1 MPSMCWRA
9 LSELGL
15 DAVRVQRLPC
25 QRVVAGDVQEVEMFK
40 FWWIAVLASLG
51 CAAAWAQGAPLKLVT
66 ILALDR
72 PIMVAERT
80 VLDAAFARVGLGF
93 GLEYNPAERA
103 LIGFKDGSFDGDV
116 NRIGSF
122 YQSYPQAIRVEPHI
136 QNTYFYAIGIS
147 TTAKP
152 AAWADLTR
160 YSIAYVRGFKGIEI
174 RTAAVPGREVTDS
187 DESCLR
193 MAAARR
199 VDWCILPAER
209 KGAWPLQA
217 QYADR
222 LTGVLIDN
230 VKVYIW
236 LGPQHA
242 DTAQRLTRALR
253 DMEKSGE
260 LQKTMAL
267 FRQAD

>member
-1 MPSMCWRA
+1 MPSMCSRA
-9 LSELGL
+9 LQELGL
-15 DAVRVQRLPC
+15 DAVHVQGLPC
-25 QRVVAGDVQEVEMFK
+25 QRVVAVNMQEVKMIK
-40 FWWIAVLASLG
+40 FLWIATLASWG

-72 PIMVAERT
+72 PIMVAEKT
-80 VLDAAFARVGLGF
+80 VLDAAFARTGLQF
-93 GLEYNPAERA
+93 SLEYKPAERA
-103 LIGFKDGSFDGDV
+103 LIGFRDGSFDGDV

-122 YQSYPQAIRVEPHI
+122 YQSHPQAIRVEPHI
-136 QNTYFYAIGIS
+136 QNAYFYAIGAAA
-147 TTAKP
+147 TDKP
-152 AAWADLTR
+152 ASWADLPR

-174 RTAAVPGREVTDS
+174 RTAAVSVREVTDS
-187 DESCLR
+187 DESCLM

-199 VDWCILPAER
+199 VDWCILPADR

-217 QYADR
+217 QYAEQ
-222 LTGVLIDN
+222 LSGVLIDN

-242 DTAQRLTRALR
+242 DAAQRLTRALR
-253 DMEKSGE
+253 EMEKSGE
-260 LQKTMAL
+260 LQRSMAS